1 MGSHEEND
9 SAPNVDEWKARVR
22 DLNDQFRK
30 DRKGGFYRLT
40 DSMVALGYEKCTEV
54 LQAIADYDGFT
65 PENDPPGL
73 HDFGC
78 ITLAGGLYFW
88 NIDYLDKS
96 ETNDSPDPAD
106 ASVTVRFLEIM
117 SSSDFD
123 AA

>member
-9 SAPNVDEWKARVR
+9 SAQNIEQWKARVR

-30 DRKGGFYRLT
+30 DRIGGFYRLT

-54 LQAIADYDGFT
+54 LQAIAAYDGFT
-65 PENDPPGL
+65 ADNDPPGL

-78 ITLAGGLYFW
+78 VTVAGEPYFW

-96 ETNDSPDPAD
+96 EMSESADPAD
-106 ASVTVRFLEIM
+106 ASVTVRILEIM

-123 AA
+123 GA